1 MKLLDLV
8 FYVVIFIMMF
18 LCFFSLQAAMT
29 ANIYQQTKE
38 IGVLRSIGMTSYRI
52 STLYFYEALL
62 LVFSASLL
70 GLMIG
75 AIVGFTMVLQQDLFL
90 KLKYTFYFPWTQ
102 TLEIL
107 ALSVLQ
113 ALIVTY
119 GSAST
124 LLRKS
129 ITTIFRMT

>member
-1 MKLLDLV
+1 
-8 FYVVIFIMMF
+8 
-18 LCFFSLQAAMT
+18 
-29 ANIYQQTKE
+29 
-38 IGVLRSIGMTSYRI
+38 MTSYRI